1 MLDSQGNLTASTA
14 AIILAI
20 KSGTGAPGSTLTGT
34 ATRNA
39 VAGVA
44 TFSGLSIA
52 KAATGYKLTAQ
63 AASLP
68 DADSVAFDEAVGAL
82 AAGNTTISASP
93 SSIPADSSS
102 TSTITV
108 HARDANDNALTG
120 GGAAVVLATTLG
132 TLGAVRD
139 NGDGTYSA
147 TLTAGL
153 TSGSALVT
161 GTIAGAAIGN
171 PATVTVQA
179 QQASVVV
186 DSGTPA
192 AQTQATGIT
201 VTFHTDD
208 ANATF
213 ECSLDSAPS
222 AACTSPYPRSGLAD
236 GQHELRIHAVNGNP
250 TNPDATINWTID
262 TQAPTVA
269 FSTAPGPYSKNGSE
283 PLVATASDATT
294 TVGSVT
300 FRYGANA
307 AACTTGS
314 LIFTDTGAPYSTIWT
329 TPADGT
335 YVVCAIATDS
345 VGKTAQANASVIVDQ
360 TSLRRHL
367 PGRRDDRRPGSLR
380 ARFGR
385 AACDRDGRDQPRRH
399 GGVPRRRDLDR
410 DGSAR
415 AVRRDLEHRRRR
427 PDDAR
432 RRDHRPRGQHDDAD
446 AARHP

>member
-1 MLDSQGNLTASTA
+1 M
-14 AIILAI
+14 
-20 KSGTGAPGSTLTGT
+20 
-34 ATRNA
+34 
-39 VAGVA
+39 
-44 TFSGLSIA
+44 
-52 KAATGYKLTAQ
+52 
-63 AASLP
+63 
-68 DADSVAFDEAVGAL
+68 
-82 AAGNTTISASP
+82 
-93 SSIPADSSS
+93 
-102 TSTITV
+102 
-108 HARDANDNALTG
+108 HARDANDNALTS

-132 TLGAVRD
+132 PLGAVTD

-179 QQASVVV
+179 QQASVDV

-208 ANATF
+208 ASATF

-236 GQHELRIHAVNGNP
+236 GQHELRIRAVNGNP
-250 TNPDATINWTID
+250 TNPDAAINWTID

-307 AACTTGS
+307 AACATGS
-314 LIFTDTGAPYSTIWT
+314 LIFTDTGRR
-329 TPADGT
+329 TPP
-335 YVVCAIATDS
+335 S
-345 VGKTAQANASVIVDQ
+345 
-360 TSLRRHL
+360 
-367 PGRRDDRRPGSLR
+367 GRRRRTAPTWS
-380 ARFGR
+380 ARS
-385 AACDRDGRDQPRRH
+385 QPTPSAR
-399 GGVPRRRDLDR
+399 PRRRMP
-410 DGSAR
+410 A
-415 AVRRDLEHRRRR
+415 
-427 PDDAR
+427 
-432 RRDHRPRGQHDDAD
+432 
-446 AARHP
+446 